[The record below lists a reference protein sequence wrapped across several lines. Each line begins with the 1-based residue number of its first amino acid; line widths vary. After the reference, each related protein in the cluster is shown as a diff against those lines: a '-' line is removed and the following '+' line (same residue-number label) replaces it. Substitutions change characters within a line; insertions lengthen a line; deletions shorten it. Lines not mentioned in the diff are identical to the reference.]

1 MKAISNQQREMSGY
15 GVGWDLQ
22 SDIMAAYEN
31 LNVEQAIPKGLAGD
45 TSGLGTATTATGMK
59 IKGAIRRRW
68 VD

>member
-1 MKAISNQQREMSGY
+1 
-15 GVGWDLQ
+15 
-22 SDIMAAYEN
+22 MAAYEN

-59 IKGAIRRRW
+59 IKGANRRRW